1 MTQPR
6 PLVPRALTLLS
17 LAFLVGCLDS
27 TTGTIAR
34 ASCALS
40 GGGASSGTTAI
51 VVDGCG
57 LVDSRYTA
65 EVAVRD
71 STAYTTTWGF
81 RSAQGNF
88 VAIWNVTGPQPTLV
102 DSVLVSGASTLGDV
116 AVTGDGKLLI
126 VATERTNGSLVVFDL
141 TNPRRPTQL
150 SRLATPETFN
160 GVHTAEV
167 GRIAGHLYAIL
178 AVDALST
185 GPAPESKIV
194 IVDLADPTNPRQ
206 VFVKSVPSTAPF
218 VHDTFLRDGL
228 LFVALWNL
236 GIEIWDVG
244 GGGHGGSPS
253 APVVLGRLATI
264 GGDAHNIWWL
274 HDAASGS
281 RYAFVGEEGGPA
293 QVGLSSTGDIHVLDV
308 SDLTAPREVAF
319 YHVPGAGTHNFSVD
333 ETSGVLYA
341 AYYNAGVRA
350 LDVRGDLGTCTS
362 TQQVTTGSVTRC
374 DLRAMGREIGRG
386 LADGTPPVYVW
397 GVQLSGG
404 ALYASDM
411 LNGLWKLQTV
421 R

>member
-1 MTQPR
+1 MMRLPA
-6 PLVPRALTLLS
+6 VAGRALVLLS
-17 LAFLVGCLDS
+17 LAFLVGCLDRS
-27 TTGTIAR
+27 TGTIAR
-34 ASCALS
+34 ASCNLN
-40 GGGASSGTTAI
+40 GGGASSGGTAL
-51 VVDGCG
+51 VVLGCG
-57 LVDSRYTA
+57 LVDNRYTA

-71 STAYTTTWGF
+71 SIAYTTTWGF
-81 RSAQGNF
+81 RSAPGNL
-88 VAIWNVTGPQPTLV
+88 VAIWRVTGPQPILV
-102 DSVLVSGASTLGDV
+102 DSVIVANASTLGDV
-116 AVTGDGKLLI
+116 AVTDDGKLLI
-126 VATERTNGSLVVFDL
+126 VATERTGGSLVIFDL
-141 TNPRRPTQL
+141 ADPRHPQQVA
-150 SRLATPETFN
+150 RLATTETFN

-178 AVDALST
+178 AVDPLNG
-185 GPAPESKIV
+185 GPSPDSKIV
-194 IVDLADPTNPRQ
+194 IVDLADPSNPQ
-206 VFVKSVPSTAPF
+206 QIFVKSVPSSAPF

-228 LFVALWNL
+228 LFVALWNA

-244 GGGHGGSPS
+244 GGGHGGTPS
-253 APVVLGRLATI
+253 APVVLGKLATI
-264 GGDAHNIWWL
+264 GGDAHNVWWL
-274 HDAASGS
+274 HDATSGS

-293 QVGLSSTGDIHVLDV
+293 QIGVSSAGDIHVLDV

-333 ETSGVLYA
+333 ETNGVLYA

-350 LDVRGDLGTCTS
+350 LDIRGDLGSCTPA
-362 TQQVTTGSVTRC
+362 QQVTSGTATRC
-374 DLRAMGREIGRG
+374 DLGAMGREIGRG

>member
-1 MTQPR
+1 MTR
-6 PLVPRALTLLS
+6 SRALTLLS
-17 LAFLVGCLDS
+17 LPFVLGCLDS

-40 GGGASSGTTAI
+40 GGGASSGATAL
-51 VVDGCG
+51 VVTGCG

-65 EVAVRD
+65 EVAVHD
-71 STAYTTTWGF
+71 AIAYTTTWGF
-81 RSAQGNF
+81 RSAPGNLI
-88 VAIWNVTGPQPTLV
+88 AIWNVSGPQPTLL
-102 DSVLVSGASTLGDV
+102 DSVIVSGASTLGDV
-116 AVTGDGKLLI
+116 AVTDDGELLI
-126 VATERTNGSLVVFDL
+126 VATERTNGSLVIFDL
-141 TNPRRPTQL
+141 TNPRHPTQL

-178 AVDALST
+178 AIDPLSGAPT
-185 GPAPESKIV
+185 PESKIV
-194 IVDLADPTNPRQ
+194 IVDLANPANPQQ
-206 VFVKSVPSTAPF
+206 VFVKSVPTTAPF

-228 LFVALWNL
+228 LFVALWNN

-244 GGGHGGSPS
+244 GAGRGGTPA
-253 APVVLGRLATI
+253 APVVLGGVATV

-274 HDAASGS
+274 HDAVSGS
-281 RYAFVGEEGGPA
+281 RYAFVGEESGPA
-293 QVGLSSTGDIHVLDV
+293 QVGLSSAGDIHVLDV

-333 ETSGVLYA
+333 ETNGVLYA

-350 LDVRGDLGTCTS
+350 LDVRGDLESCTPS
-362 TQQVTTGSVTRC
+362 QQVTTGSITRC

-386 LADGTPPVYVW
+386 LADGTPSVYVW

>member
-1 MTQPR
+1 MTRPR
-6 PLVPRALTLLS
+6 PLALCALILLS
-17 LAFLVGCLDS
+17 LPFAAGCHDS
-27 TTGTIAR
+27 STGTIAP
-34 ASCALS
+34 ASCALT
-40 GGGASSGTTAI
+40 GGGASSGGTAL
-51 VVDGCG
+51 VVTGCG

-71 STAYTTTWGF
+71 SIAYTTTWGF
-81 RSAQGNF
+81 RGAQGNL
-88 VAIWNVTGPQPTLV
+88 VAIWRVTGPQPILV
-102 DSVLVSGASTLGDV
+102 DSVIVSGASTLGDV
-116 AVTGDGKLLI
+116 AVTDDGRLLI
-126 VATERTNGSLVVFDL
+126 VATERTNGSLVIFDL
-141 TNPRRPTQL
+141 ADPRHPQQL
-150 SRLATPETFN
+150 ARLATPETFN

-178 AVDALST
+178 AIDALS
-185 GPAPESKIV
+185 GGSSPESKVV

-206 VFVKSVPSTAPF
+206 VFVKSVPNTAPF

-228 LFVALWNL
+228 LFVALWNA

-244 GGGHGGSPS
+244 GGGRGGSPS
-253 APVVLGRLATI
+253 APVVMGAIATL

-274 HDAASGS
+274 HDAVSGS
-281 RYAFVGEEGGPA
+281 RYAFVGEESGPA
-293 QVGLSSTGDIHVLDV
+293 QIGVSSAGDIHVLDV
-308 SDLTAPREVAF
+308 SDLTAPREVGF

-333 ETSGVLYA
+333 ETNGVLYA

-350 LDVRGDLGTCTS
+350 LNVRGDLGSCTPA
-362 TQQVTTGSVTRC
+362 QQVTTGTTTRC
-374 DLRAMGREIGRG
+374 DLRAMGREVGRG

>member
-1 MTQPR
+1 L
-6 PLVPRALTLLS
+6 PLV
-17 LAFLVGCLDS
+17 VGCLDS
-27 TTGTIAR
+27 TTGTITR

-40 GGGASSGTTAI
+40 GGGVSSGATALA
-51 VVDGCG
+51 VTGCG
-57 LVDSRYTA
+57 LVDNRYTA

-71 STAYTTTWGF
+71 SIAYTTTWGF
-81 RSAQGNF
+81 RSAQGNLI
-88 VAIWNVTGPQPTLV
+88 AIWNVTGPQPTLV

-116 AVTGDGKLLI
+116 AVTDDGKLLI
-126 VATERTNGSLVVFDL
+126 VATERTNGSLVIFDL
-141 TNPRRPTQL
+141 TNPKHPTQL
-150 SRLATPETFN
+150 ARLATPETFN

-178 AVDALST
+178 AVDPLS
-185 GPAPESKIV
+185 GGSSPESKVV
-194 IVDLADPTNPRQ
+194 IVDLADPANPRQ

-228 LFVALWNL
+228 LFVALWNA

-244 GGGHGGSPS
+244 SGRGGSPS
-253 APVVLGRLATI
+253 APVVLGSVATI

-274 HDAASGS
+274 HDAVSGS
-281 RYAFVGEEGGPA
+281 RYAFVGEESGPA
-293 QVGLSSTGDIHVLDV
+293 QLGVSSAGDIHVLDV
-308 SDLTAPREVAF
+308 SNLAAPREVAF

-333 ETSGVLYA
+333 ETNGILYA

-350 LDVRGDLGTCTS
+350 LDVRGDLGTCT
-362 TQQVTTGSVTRC
+362 TAQQVTTGSITRC
-374 DLRAMGREIGRG
+374 DLRAMGREVGRG

-404 ALYASDM
+404 SLYASDM